1 MPLYIIARSGTDRY
15 TQSKGETSMSALTDR
30 VRRCTLFENL
40 SERALEELQKHMRRI
55 TYGAG
60 DLIFQEGGPSGGF
73 YIVIDGLVQYG
84 KHSGR
89 RKRRRILKILGPG
102 DCFGE
107 EMLFQ
112 PEICVCPGYARALTQ
127 SVVGFIERRVFL
139 EFLSAH
145 PQIWQRVCEH
155 LTRQLRVFE
164 CKLVELAYEPVE
176 QNLVRLLVI
185 LMDRFGV
192 REGTGIALEMPLTRQ
207 ELAELLGVHLDTVI
221 HELSKLRDQ
230 GVIALSDHK
239 IVIKDPERLRELAE
253 PQTTC
258 LDEKLF

>member
-1 MPLYIIARSGTDRY
+1 MAGRT
-15 TQSKGETSMSALTDR
+15 ALQ
-30 VRRCTLFENL
+30 RCLFLQGL
-40 SERALEELQKHMRRI
+40 SEEAVAELQKSARTI
-55 TYGAG
+55 TYGPE
-60 DLIFQEGGPSGGF
+60 DLIFQEGGPSAGF
-73 YIVIDGLVQYG
+73 YIVINGLVQYG
-84 KHSGR
+84 KRSAR
-89 RKRRRILKILGPG
+89 RGRRRILKLLGPG

-112 PEICVCPGYARALTQ
+112 PEVCACPGYARALTETQ
-127 SVVGFIERRVFL
+127 VAFIERGAFVDFL
-139 EFLSAH
+139 KRYPAVMHRL
-145 PQIWQRVCEH
+145 CEH

-192 REGTGIALEMPLTRQ
+192 QERAGIALEMPLTRQ

-221 HELSKLRDQ
+221 HELSKLREQ
-230 GVIALSDHK
+230 GVIALSNHK

>member
-1 MPLYIIARSGTDRY
+1 MA
-15 TQSKGETSMSALTDR
+15 ALT
-30 VRRCTLFENL
+30 VWAHKCMLFESL
-40 SERALEELQKHMRRI
+40 SEQALGELQKHMRRI
-55 TYGAG
+55 TYGPG
-60 DLIFQEGGPSGGF
+60 DLIFQEGGPSAGF
-73 YIVIDGLVQYG
+73 YIVINGLVQYG
-84 KHSGR
+84 KRSAR
-89 RKRRRILKILGPG
+89 RGRRRILKLLGPG

-112 PEICVCPGYARALTQ
+112 SEVCACPGYARALTHTE
-127 SVVGFIERRVFL
+127 VAFIERGAFIDFL
-139 EFLSAH
+139 KRYPSVAH
-145 PQIWQRVCEH
+145 RLCEY
-155 LTRQLRVFE
+155 LTKQLRVFE

-176 QNLVRLLVI
+176 QNLIRLLII
-185 LMDRFGV
+185 LMERFGKPIK
-192 REGTGIALEMPLTRQ
+192 EGISLEMALSRQ

-221 HELSKLRDQ
+221 HELSRFREQ

>member
-1 MPLYIIARSGTDRY
+1 MAVPKDGA
-15 TQSKGETSMSALTDR
+15 
-30 VRRCTLFENL
+30 RRCILFEGL
-40 SERALEELQKHMRRI
+40 SEQALAELQQRMRRI
-55 TYGAG
+55 TYGPG
-60 DLIFQEGGPSGGF
+60 DLIFQEGGPSAGF

-89 RKRRRILKILGPG
+89 RGRRRILKILGPG

-112 PEICVCPGYARALTQ
+112 PEVCACPGYARALTQ
-127 SVVGFIERRVFL
+127 AEIAFIERRAFV
-139 EFLSAH
+139 EFLNRY
-145 PQIWQRVCEH
+145 PTVFQRLCEH
-155 LTRQLRVFE
+155 LTRQLRIFE

-176 QNLVRLLVI
+176 QNLLRLLVI
-185 LMDRFGV
+185 LMERFGV
-192 REGTGIALEMPLTRQ
+192 REREGIALEIPLTRQ

-221 HELSKLRDQ
+221 HELSKLREQ

-239 IVIKDPERLRELAE
+239 IVITDPERLREFAQ

>member
-1 MPLYIIARSGTDRY
+1 MSILADR
-15 TQSKGETSMSALTDR
+15 AH
-30 VRRCTLFENL
+30 RCMLFENL
-40 SERALEELQKHMRRI
+40 SERALGELQKHMRRI
-55 TYGAG
+55 TYGPG
-60 DLIFQEGGPSGGF
+60 DLIFQEGGPSAGF

-84 KHSGR
+84 KRSGR
-89 RKRRRILKILGPG
+89 RGRRRILKLLGPG

-112 PEICVCPGYARALTQ
+112 PEVCACPGYARAITETE
-127 SVVGFIERRVFL
+127 VAFIERGVFMD
-139 EFLSAH
+139 FLKLYPDVAH
-145 PQIWQRVCEH
+145 KLCEY

-176 QNLVRLLVI
+176 QNLLRLLLI
-185 LMDRFGV
+185 LMDRFGKRT
-192 REGTGIALEMPLTRQ
+192 REGISLEMALSRQ

-221 HELSKLRDQ
+221 HELSKLREQ

-239 IVIKDPERLRELAE
+239 IAIKDVERLRELAQ

>member
-1 MPLYIIARSGTDRY
+1 MA
-15 TQSKGETSMSALTDR
+15 ALAEWAH
-30 VRRCTLFENL
+30 RCRLFEDL
-40 SERALEELQKHMRRI
+40 SEEARGELQKQLRRI
-55 TYGAG
+55 TYGPE
-60 DLIFQEGGPSGGF
+60 DLIFQEGGPSAGF
-73 YIVIDGLVQYG
+73 YIVIKGLVQYG
-84 KHSGR
+84 KRSGR
-89 RKRRRILKILGPG
+89 GSRRRILKLLGPG

-112 PEICVCPGYARALTQ
+112 PEVCACPGYARALTQ
-127 SVVGFIERRVFL
+127 TEVAFIERRAFV
-139 EFLSAH
+139 EFLKSH
-145 PQIWQRVCEH
+145 PVVMHRLCEH
-155 LTRQLRVFE
+155 LTKQLRVFE

-192 REGTGIALEMPLTRQ
+192 QGRTGIALEMPLSRQ
-207 ELAELLGVHLDTVI
+207 EMAELLGVHLDTVI
-221 HELSKLRDQ
+221 HELSKLREQ

>member
-1 MPLYIIARSGTDRY
+1 MAPAMIDRPGV
-15 TQSKGETSMSALTDR
+15 QGCVLFRELDER
-30 VRRCTLFENL
+30 VL
-40 SERALEELQKHMRRI
+40 AELQESVRTI

-60 DLIFQEGGPSGGF
+60 DLIFQQGGPSAGF
-73 YIVIDGLVQYG
+73 YVIVSGLVQYG
-84 KHSGR
+84 KRSGR
-89 RKRRRILKILGPG
+89 RGRRRILKLLGPG

-112 PEICVCPGYARALTQ
+112 AEVCACPGYARALTETQ
-127 SVVGFIERRVFL
+127 VAFIERDAFVDFL
-139 EFLSAH
+139 KRHPVVMHRLCEYLS
-145 PQIWQRVCEH
+145 
-155 LTRQLRVFE
+155 RQLRIFE

-176 QNLVRLLVI
+176 QNLIRLLVI

-192 REGTGIALEMPLTRQ
+192 QKRGGIALEMPLSRQ

-221 HELSKLRDQ
+221 HELSKLREQ
-230 GVIALSDHK
+230 GLIALRDHT

-258 LDEKLF
+258 LSEKLF

>member
-1 MPLYIIARSGTDRY
+1 MPLYIIACSGTDRY
-15 TQSKGETSMSALTDR
+15 TDRSEGEASMAAERT
-30 VRRCTLFENL
+30 RRCMLFENL
-40 SERALEELQKHMRRI
+40 SEQALGELQKHMRRI
-55 TYGAG
+55 RYEPG
-60 DLIFQEGGPSGGF
+60 DLIFQEGGPSAGF
-73 YIVIDGLVQYG
+73 YIVINGLVQYG
-84 KHSGR
+84 KRSGR
-89 RKRRRILKILGPG
+89 RGRRRILKLLGPG

-112 PEICVCPGYARALTQ
+112 PEVCACPGYARALTEAE
-127 SVVGFIERRVFL
+127 VAFIERGVFL
-139 EFLSAH
+139 DFLKLYPSVAH
-145 PQIWQRVCEH
+145 KLCEY

-176 QNLVRLLVI
+176 QNLVRLLFI
-185 LMDRFGV
+185 LMDRFGKRT
-192 REGTGIALEMPLTRQ
+192 REGISLEIPLTRQ

-221 HELSKLRDQ
+221 HELSKLREQ

-239 IVIKDPERLRELAE
+239 IVITDPERLREFAQ

>member
-1 MPLYIIARSGTDRY
+1 M
-15 TQSKGETSMSALTDR
+15 ALTGR
-30 VRRCTLFENL
+30 TALQRCPFLQDL
-40 SERALEELQKHMRRI
+40 SEEALGELPQKVRTIR
-55 TYGAG
+55 YRPD
-60 DLIFQEGGPSGGF
+60 DLIFQEGGPSAGF
-73 YIVIDGLVQYG
+73 YVVISGLVQYG

-89 RKRRRILKILGPG
+89 RGRRRILKLLGPG

-112 PEICVCPGYARALTQ
+112 PEVCACPGYARALTETE
-127 SVVGFIERRVFL
+127 VAFIERRAFVDFL
-139 EFLSAH
+139 QLYPLVA
-145 PQIWQRVCEH
+145 QRLCEH
-155 LTRQLRVFE
+155 LARQLRIFE

-176 QNLVRLLVI
+176 QNLLRLLVI

-192 REGTGIALEMPLTRQ
+192 REREGIALKMPLSRQ

-221 HELSKLRDQ
+221 HELSKLREQ

-239 IVIKDPERLRELAE
+239 IVIKDPERLRELAQ